1 MGAGARGRAARRDDL
16 VHALVIW
23 AKVPAPAGA
32 ARASVRPAP
41 YNAIGRGTRGE
52 AAAPDVAFDLSHPPS

>member
-1 MGAGARGRAARRDDL
+1 MERGTGSGASRSGESG
-16 VHALVIW
+16 HAFVIW
-23 AKVPAPAGA
+23 AKVPATAGT

-52 AAAPDVAFDLSHPPS
+52 AAAPDVAFDLSHPLP

>member
-1 MGAGARGRAARRDDL
+1 MERGTRGGASRSGESG
-16 VHALVIW
+16 HAFVIW
-23 AKVPAPAGA
+23 AKVPATAGA

-52 AAAPDVAFDLSHPPS
+52 AAAPDVAFDLSHPLP